1 MYQSLTFYHSLMRWL
16 VLISLVYA
24 IVRAWCGYALNKPFS
39 KADNAIRH
47 WTATIAHIQLLI
59 GMVFYMESPVVK
71 YFWKHTGDAIDNT
84 DALFFSVIHISLM
97 LTAVVI
103 LTIGSGRAKRQTAD
117 KDKFSTMLLWF
128 AIALGIICI
137 AIPWPFSPLAA
148 RPYFRY

>member
-16 VLISLVYA
+16 VLVSLVYA
-24 IVRAWCGYALNKPFS
+24 IARAWRGYALHKPFG

-71 YFWKHTGDAIDNT
+71 YFWKHTGDAVQHM
-84 DALFFSVIHISLM
+84 DALFFSVIHVSLM

-103 LTIGSGRAKRQTAD
+103 LTIGSARAKRQQSD
-117 KDKFSTMLLWF
+117 KDKFKAMLLWF